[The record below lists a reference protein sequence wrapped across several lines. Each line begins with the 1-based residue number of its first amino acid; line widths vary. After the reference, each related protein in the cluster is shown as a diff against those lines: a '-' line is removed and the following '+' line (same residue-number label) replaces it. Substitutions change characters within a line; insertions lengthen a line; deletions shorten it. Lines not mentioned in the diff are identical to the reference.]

1 MEGAA
6 TDNRLRP
13 ITVDRMQRTVRMAGI
28 GATLLAVAPLAAGC
42 GSGTGSHAAGTG
54 PAPHT
59 TTAGAARPVAATP
72 APAHLTATTEPWH
85 LPAPVS
91 RPVVLP
97 DPAGF
102 LILGGL
108 ASGDVS
114 TDRIVQV
121 DPATGSGQQVGNLGL
136 AVHDSAGAVLGA
148 RYYVFAGGSYSTV
161 SNVQAWA
168 AGTATTVAHLPQA
181 RSDLTTVS
189 SGGTAWIVGGF
200 DGSNM
205 DPQVLATTD
214 GVTFRPV
221 ATLPVPVR
229 YAAATYA
236 GGYLWVFGGVTST
249 DEGGAS
255 QTDVIQ
261 RVDPATGQA
270 AVVGHLSAPMGH
282 ATAVTLGGSVF
293 LLGGRS
299 GTTPSAAIWRL
310 DPANASL
317 TPAGTL
323 PQALSDAGSVVEG
336 GVAYLVGG
344 EVSGPAQPLD
354 TVTTLRPTA

>member
-1 MEGAA
+1 M
-6 TDNRLRP
+6 
-13 ITVDRMQRTVRMAGI
+13 VGI
-28 GATLLAVAPLAAGC
+28 GATLLAVVPLAAGC
-42 GSGTGSHAAGTG
+42 GGGAKSAGTAGSPHATTGGATGSSIATAP
-54 PAPHT
+54 PA
-59 TTAGAARPVAATP
+59 AATR
-72 APAHLTATTEPWH
+72 LTATTETWH

-121 DPATGSGQQVGNLGL
+121 DPASGSGQLVGNLGL
-136 AVHDSAGAVLGA
+136 AVHDSAGAALGA
-148 RYYVFAGGSYSTV
+148 RFYVFGGGSYSTV
-161 SNVQAWA
+161 SSVQAWA
-168 AGTATTVAHLPQA
+168 AGTATTVAHLPQS

-200 DGSNM
+200 DGTNM
-205 DPQVLATTD
+205 DSQVLATTD
-214 GVTFRPV
+214 GTTYRPV

-229 YAAATYA
+229 YAAAAYA
-236 GGYLWVFGGVTST
+236 DGHLWVFGGVTST
-249 DEGGAS
+249 DEGGTS

-261 RVDPATGQA
+261 RVDPVTGQA
-270 AVVGHLSAPMGH
+270 AVVGHLAQPMGH

-293 LLGGRS
+293 LVGGRS
-299 GTTPSAAIWRL
+299 GSTPSSAIWRL
-310 DPANASL
+310 DPASGSL
-317 TPAGTL
+317 SAAGTL
-323 PQALSDAGSVVEG
+323 PQALSDAGSVVDG
-336 GVAYLVGG
+336 DVAYLVGG

-354 TVTTLRPTA
+354 TVTALRATA

>member
-1 MEGAA
+1 MQSTVRTLGLGAA
-6 TDNRLRP
+6 
-13 ITVDRMQRTVRMAGI
+13 
-28 GATLLAVAPLAAGC
+28 LLAIAPLAAGC
-42 GSGTGSHAAGTG
+42 GGGSKPAATAGGSSPHA
-54 PAPHT
+54 
-59 TTAGAARPVAATP
+59 TAGAAQHSGGPATGANPAAASVTR
-72 APAHLTATTEPWH
+72 LTATTEPWH

-108 ASGDVS
+108 ATGDTS

-121 DPATGSGQQVGNLGL
+121 DPASGTGEQVGTLGL

-161 SNVQAWA
+161 SAVQAWA
-168 AGTATTVAHLPQA
+168 AGTAPTVAHLPQA

-189 SGGTAWIVGGF
+189 SGATTWIVGGF
-200 DGSNM
+200 DGTNM

-221 ATLPVPVR
+221 ATLTVPVR
-229 YAAATYA
+229 YAAAAYA

-249 DEGGAS
+249 DEGGTA

-270 AVVGHLSAPMGH
+270 SVVGHLAQPMGH
-282 ATAVTLGGSVF
+282 ATALTMDGQVF
-293 LLGGRS
+293 LLGGRAGS
-299 GTTPSAAIWRL
+299 TPSAAVWRL
-310 DPANASL
+310 DQATGAVS
-317 TPAGTL
+317 PAGTL
-323 PQALSDAGSVVEG
+323 PQALSDAGSVVSG

-354 TVTTLRPTA
+354 TVTVLHATA